1 MVIDESV
8 KNTNGDKKYILS
20 IDGGG
25 VRTIASIIFLTKL
38 EAKLK
43 IPLAE
48 KFDFFIG
55 TSAGAI
61 SCLGLSVN
69 KMPSTELMNIW
80 SKENLVKIM
89 TNSSWETNLGIMQIN
104 PKYTNEGKREVLTEF
119 FSDKKLGDAS
129 KPVAVTS
136 YDIEKRLPVLLTSY
150 NDPEVSVVD
159 SGDATSAAPV
169 YYPTAQVGDRFL
181 IDGGIVANHPALHGY
196 VEAKKMYPDNEL
208 VVLSIGTGLNKR
220 SLKGEDSKKWG
231 LIGWMMHDLFGL
243 MVESSMDHELAEELI
258 GKNYLRINSPLGRV
272 NRRLD
277 DSSDSNI
284 QRIVSMGESWW
295 EELGQR
301 TLDLLE

>member
-1 MVIDESV
+1 M
-8 KNTNGDKKYILS
+8 KKKYILS

-25 VRTIASIIFLTKL
+25 VRTIASIIFLQKL
-38 EAKLK
+38 EANLQ
-43 IPLAE
+43 IPLSE

-61 SCLGLSVN
+61 SSLGLSIN
-69 KMPSTELMNIW
+69 KMSASDLMNIW
-80 SKENLVKIM
+80 SKENLVKTM
-89 TNSSWETNLGIMQIN
+89 TNSSWETSLGIMQIN
-104 PKYTNEGKREVLTEF
+104 PKYTNEGKREVLKEF
-119 FSDKKLGDAS
+119 FLDKKLGDAH

-150 NDPEVSVVD
+150 GDPDVSVVD

-181 IDGGIVANHPALHGY
+181 IDGGIVANHPVLHGY
-196 VEAKKMYPDNEL
+196 VEAKKLYPENDL
-208 VVLSIGTGLNKR
+208 VVLSVGTGLNKR
-220 SLKGEDSKKWG
+220 PLKGQDSKKWG

-277 DSSDSNI
+277 DNSDSNI
-284 QRIVSMGESWW
+284 ERIISMGEGWW
-295 EELGQR
+295 DEFGERALLLLGK
-301 TLDLLE
+301 

>member
-1 MVIDESV
+1 M
-8 KNTNGDKKYILS
+8 KKKYILS

-25 VRTIASIIFLTKL
+25 VRTIASIIFLQKL
-38 EAKLK
+38 EANLQ
-43 IPLAE
+43 IPLSE

-61 SCLGLSVN
+61 SSLGLSIN
-69 KMPSTELMNIW
+69 KMSASDLMNIW
-80 SKENLVKIM
+80 SKENLVKTM
-89 TNSSWETNLGIMQIN
+89 TNSSWETSLGIMQIN
-104 PKYTNEGKREVLTEF
+104 PKYTNEGKREVLKEF
-119 FSDKKLGDAS
+119 FLDKKLGDAH
-129 KPVAVTS
+129 KPVPVTS

-150 NDPEVSVVD
+150 GDPDVSVVD

-181 IDGGIVANHPALHGY
+181 IDGGIVANHPVLHGY
-196 VEAKKMYPDNEL
+196 VEAKKLYPENDL
-208 VVLSIGTGLNKR
+208 VVLSVGTGLNKR
-220 SLKGEDSKKWG
+220 PLKGQDSKKWG

-277 DSSDSNI
+277 DNSDSNI
-284 QRIVSMGESWW
+284 ERIISMGEGWW
-295 EELGQR
+295 DEFGERALLLLGK
-301 TLDLLE
+301 

>member
-1 MVIDESV
+1 M
-8 KNTNGDKKYILS
+8 KKKYILS

-25 VRTIASIIFLTKL
+25 VRTIASIIFLKEL
-38 EAKLK
+38 EAQLK
-43 IPLAE
+43 VPLAQ

-61 SCLGLSVN
+61 SCLGLAINQMSAAD
-69 KMPSTELMNIW
+69 LMNFW
-80 SKENLVKIM
+80 SKDNLIKTM
-89 TNSSWETNLGIMQIN
+89 SNSSWETSLGIMQIN
-104 PKYTNEGKREVLTEF
+104 PKYSNEGKRQVLREF
-119 FSDKKLGDAS
+119 FSDKKLKDAS

-136 YDIEKRLPVLLTSY
+136 YDIEKRIPVLLTSY
-150 NDPEVSVVD
+150 NDPEISVVD

-169 YYPTAQVGDRFL
+169 YYPTAEVGDRFL
-181 IDGGIVANHPALHGY
+181 IDGGIVANHPVLHGY
-196 VEAKKMYPDNEL
+196 VEAKKVYPDNEL
-208 VVLSIGTGLNKR
+208 VVLSVGTGLNKQ
-220 SLKGEDSKKWG
+220 SLKGKDSKKWG

-284 QRIVSMGESWW
+284 ERIISMGESWW
-295 EELGQR
+295 DDFGQK
-301 TLDLLE
+301 TLDLLK

>member
-1 MVIDESV
+1 M
-8 KNTNGDKKYILS
+8 KKKYILS

-25 VRTIASIIFLTKL
+25 VRTIASIIFLQKL
-38 EAKLK
+38 EANLQ
-43 IPLAE
+43 IPLSE

-61 SCLGLSVN
+61 SSLGLSIN
-69 KMPSTELMNIW
+69 KMSASDLMNIW
-80 SKENLVKIM
+80 SKENLVKTM
-89 TNSSWETNLGIMQIN
+89 TNSSWETSLGIMQIN
-104 PKYTNEGKREVLTEF
+104 PKYTNEGKREVLKEF
-119 FSDKKLGDAS
+119 FLDKKLGDAH

-150 NDPEVSVVD
+150 GDPDVSVVD

-181 IDGGIVANHPALHGY
+181 IDGGIVANHPVLHGY
-196 VEAKKMYPDNEL
+196 VEAKKLYPENDL
-208 VVLSIGTGLNKR
+208 VVLSVGTGLNKR
-220 SLKGEDSKKWG
+220 PLKGQDSKKWG

-258 GKNYLRINSPLGRV
+258 GKNYLRVNSPLGRV

-277 DSSDSNI
+277 DNSDSNI
-284 QRIVSMGESWW
+284 ERIISMGEGWW
-295 EELGQR
+295 DEFGER
-301 TLDLLE
+301 ALLLLRK

>member
-1 MVIDESV
+1 M
-8 KNTNGDKKYILS
+8 KKKYILS

-25 VRTIASIIFLTKL
+25 VRTIASIVFLKKL
-38 EAKLK
+38 EAQLEV
-43 IPLAE
+43 PLAQ

-61 SCLGLSVN
+61 SCLGLAIN
-69 KMPSTELMNIW
+69 KMPAADLINFW
-80 SKENLVKIM
+80 SKENLIKTM
-89 TNSSWETNLGIMQIN
+89 SNSSWETGLGIMQIN
-104 PKYTNEGKREVLTEF
+104 PKYSNEGKRQVLRDF
-119 FSDKKLGDAS
+119 FSDKKLKDAF

-150 NDPEVSVVD
+150 NDPEISVVD

-169 YYPTAQVGDRFL
+169 YYPTAEVGDRFL
-181 IDGGIVANHPALHGY
+181 IDGGIVANHPVLHGY
-196 VEAKKMYPDNEL
+196 VEAKKIYPDNEL
-208 VVLSIGTGLNKR
+208 VVLSVGTGLNKK
-220 SLKGEDSKKWG
+220 SLKGKDSKKWG

-284 QRIVSMGESWW
+284 ERIISMGESWW
-295 EELGQR
+295 NDFGQK
-301 TLDLLE
+301 TLDLLK

>member
-1 MVIDESV
+1 M
-8 KNTNGDKKYILS
+8 YILS

-25 VRTIASIIFLTKL
+25 VRTIASIIFLQKL
-38 EAKLK
+38 EANLQ
-43 IPLAE
+43 IPLSE

-61 SCLGLSVN
+61 SSLGLSIN
-69 KMPSTELMNIW
+69 KMSASDLMNIW
-80 SKENLVKIM
+80 SKENLVKTM
-89 TNSSWETNLGIMQIN
+89 TNSSWETSLGIMQIN
-104 PKYTNEGKREVLTEF
+104 PKYTNEGKREVLKEF
-119 FSDKKLGDAS
+119 FLDKKLGDAH

-150 NDPEVSVVD
+150 GDPDVSVVD

-181 IDGGIVANHPALHGY
+181 IDGGIVANHPVLHGY
-196 VEAKKMYPDNEL
+196 VEAKKLYPENDL
-208 VVLSIGTGLNKR
+208 VVLSVGTGLNKR
-220 SLKGEDSKKWG
+220 PLKGQDSKKWG

-277 DSSDSNI
+277 DNSDSNI
-284 QRIVSMGESWW
+284 ERIISMGEGWW
-295 EELGQR
+295 DEFGERALLLLGK
-301 TLDLLE
+301 

>member
-1 MVIDESV
+1 M
-8 KNTNGDKKYILS
+8 KKKYILS

-25 VRTIASIIFLTKL
+25 VRTIASIIFLQKL
-38 EAKLK
+38 EENLQ
-43 IPLAE
+43 IPLSE

-61 SCLGLSVN
+61 SSLGLSIN
-69 KMPSTELMNIW
+69 KMSASDLMNIW
-80 SKENLVKIM
+80 SKENLVKTM
-89 TNSSWETNLGIMQIN
+89 TNSSWETSLGIMQIN
-104 PKYTNEGKREVLTEF
+104 PKYTNEGKREVLKEF
-119 FSDKKLGDAS
+119 FSDKKLGDAH

-150 NDPEVSVVD
+150 GDPDVSVVD

-181 IDGGIVANHPALHGY
+181 IDGGIVANHPVLHGY
-196 VEAKKMYPDNEL
+196 VEAKKLYPENDL
-208 VVLSIGTGLNKR
+208 VVLSVGTGLNKR
-220 SLKGEDSKKWG
+220 PLKGQDSKKWG
-231 LIGWMMHDLFGL
+231 LIGWVMHDLFGL

-277 DSSDSNI
+277 DNSDSNI
-284 QRIVSMGESWW
+284 ERIISMGEGWW
-295 EELGQR
+295 DEFGERALLLLGK
-301 TLDLLE
+301 

>member
-1 MVIDESV
+1 MTV
-8 KNTNGDKKYILS
+8 KSLDMKKKFILS
-20 IDGGG
+20 MDGGG
-25 VRTIASIIFLTKL
+25 VRTIASITFLKKL
-38 EAKLK
+38 EEHLQV
-43 IPLAE
+43 PLAE

-61 SCLGLSVN
+61 SCLGLAIN
-69 KMPSTELMNIW
+69 QMPAADLMNIW
-80 SKENLVKIM
+80 SKENLIKIM
-89 TNSSWETNLGIMQIN
+89 TNSSWETSLGIMQIN

-119 FSDKKLGDAS
+119 FGDKKLKDAN

-150 NDPEVSVVD
+150 TDQEISVVD

-169 YYPTAQVGDRFL
+169 YYPTAEVGDRFL
-181 IDGGIVANHPALHGY
+181 IDGGIVANHPVLHGY
-196 VEAKKMYPDNEL
+196 VEAKKLYPDNEL
-208 VVLSIGTGLNKR
+208 VVLSVGTGLNKR
-220 SLKGEDSKKWG
+220 SLKGKDSKKWG

-258 GKNYLRINSPLGRV
+258 GKNYLRINSPLGSV

-277 DSSDSNI
+277 DSCDSNI
-284 QRIVSMGESWW
+284 ERIISMGESWW
-295 EELGQR
+295 EERGQE

>member
-1 MVIDESV
+1 ME
-8 KNTNGDKKYILS
+8 KKYILS

-25 VRTIASIIFLTKL
+25 IRTIASIVFLKEL
-38 EAKLK
+38 EAQLK
-43 IPLAE
+43 VPLAQ

-61 SCLGLSVN
+61 SCLGLAIN
-69 KMPSTELMNIW
+69 KMPAADLMNFW
-80 SKENLVKIM
+80 TKENLIKTM
-89 TNSSWETNLGIMQIN
+89 SNSSWETSLGIMQIN
-104 PKYTNEGKREVLTEF
+104 PKYSNEGKRQVLRDF
-119 FSDKKLGDAS
+119 FSDKKLKDAS

-150 NDPEVSVVD
+150 NDPEISVVD

-169 YYPTAQVGDRFL
+169 YYPTAEIGDRFL
-181 IDGGIVANHPALHGY
+181 IDGGIVANHPVLHGY
-196 VEAKKMYPDNEL
+196 VEAKKIYPDNEL
-208 VVLSIGTGLNKR
+208 VVLSVGTGLNKK
-220 SLKGEDSKKWG
+220 SLKGKDSKKWG

-258 GKNYLRINSPLGRV
+258 GKNYLRINSSLGRV

-284 QRIVSMGESWW
+284 ERIISMGESWW
-295 EELGQR
+295 DDFGQK
-301 TLDLLE
+301 TLDLLK

>member
-1 MVIDESV
+1 ME
-8 KNTNGDKKYILS
+8 KKFILS
-20 IDGGG
+20 MDGGG
-25 VRTIASIIFLTKL
+25 VRTIASITFLKKL
-38 EAKLK
+38 EEHLQA
-43 IPLAE
+43 PLAE

-61 SCLGLSVN
+61 SCLGLAISQIPVAD
-69 KMPSTELMNIW
+69 LMNIW
-80 SKENLVKIM
+80 SKENLIKIM
-89 TNSSWETNLGIMQIN
+89 TNSSWETSLGIMQIN

-119 FSDKKLGDAS
+119 FGDKKLKDAN

-150 NDPEVSVVD
+150 TDQEISVVD

-169 YYPTAQVGDRFL
+169 YYPTAEVGDRFL
-181 IDGGIVANHPALHGY
+181 IDGGIVANHPVLHGY
-196 VEAKKMYPDNEL
+196 VEAKKLYPDNEL
-208 VVLSIGTGLNKR
+208 VVLSVGTGLNKR
-220 SLKGEDSKKWG
+220 SLKGKDSKKWG

-272 NRRLD
+272 TSRLD

-284 QRIVSMGESWW
+284 ERIISMGESWW

>member
-1 MVIDESV
+1 M
-8 KNTNGDKKYILS
+8 DKKFILS
-20 IDGGG
+20 MDGGG
-25 VRTIASIIFLTKL
+25 VRTIASITFLKKL
-38 EAKLK
+38 EEHLQV
-43 IPLAE
+43 PLAE

-61 SCLGLSVN
+61 SCLGLAINQMSAAD
-69 KMPSTELMNIW
+69 LMNIW
-80 SKENLVKIM
+80 SKENLIKIM
-89 TNSSWETNLGIMQIN
+89 TNSSWETSLGIMQIN
-104 PKYTNEGKREVLTEF
+104 PKYSNEGKREVLTEF
-119 FSDKKLGDAS
+119 FGDKKLKDAN

-150 NDPEVSVVD
+150 TDQEISVVD

-169 YYPTAQVGDRFL
+169 YYPTAEVGDRFL
-181 IDGGIVANHPALHGY
+181 IDGGIVANHPVLHGY
-196 VEAKKMYPDNEL
+196 VEAKKLYPDNEL
-208 VVLSIGTGLNKR
+208 VVLSVGTGLNKR
-220 SLKGEDSKKWG
+220 SLKGKDSKKWG

-284 QRIVSMGESWW
+284 ERIISMGESWW

>member
-1 MVIDESV
+1 M
-8 KNTNGDKKYILS
+8 
-20 IDGGG
+20 DGGG
-25 VRTIASIIFLTKL
+25 VRTVASITFLKKL
-38 EAKLK
+38 EEHLQV
-43 IPLAE
+43 PLAE

-61 SCLGLSVN
+61 SCLGLAIN
-69 KMPSTELMNIW
+69 QMPAADLMNIW
-80 SKENLVKIM
+80 SKENLIKIM
-89 TNSSWETNLGIMQIN
+89 TNSSWETSLGIMQIN

-119 FSDKKLGDAS
+119 FGDKKLKDAN

-150 NDPEVSVVD
+150 TDQEISVVD

-169 YYPTAQVGDRFL
+169 YYPTAEVGDRFL
-181 IDGGIVANHPALHGY
+181 IDGGIVANHPVLHGY
-196 VEAKKMYPDNEL
+196 VEAKKLYPDNEL
-208 VVLSIGTGLNKR
+208 VVLSVGTGLNKR
-220 SLKGEDSKKWG
+220 SLKGKDSKKWG

-258 GKNYLRINSPLGRV
+258 GKKYLRINSPLGRV

-277 DSSDSNI
+277 DSSDSNVE
-284 QRIVSMGESWW
+284 RIISMGESWW

>member
-1 MVIDESV
+1 ME
-8 KNTNGDKKYILS
+8 KKFILS
-20 IDGGG
+20 MDGGG
-25 VRTIASIIFLTKL
+25 VRTIASITFLKKL
-38 EAKLK
+38 EEHFQV
-43 IPLAE
+43 PLAE

-61 SCLGLSVN
+61 SCLGLAISQIPVAD
-69 KMPSTELMNIW
+69 LMNIW
-80 SKENLVKIM
+80 SKENLIKIM
-89 TNSSWETNLGIMQIN
+89 TNSSWETSLGIMQIN

-119 FSDKKLGDAS
+119 FGDKKLKDAN

-150 NDPEVSVVD
+150 TDQEISAVD

-169 YYPTAQVGDRFL
+169 YYPTAEVGDRFL
-181 IDGGIVANHPALHGY
+181 IDGGIVANHPVLHGY
-196 VEAKKMYPDNEL
+196 VEAKKLYPDNEL
-208 VVLSIGTGLNKR
+208 VVLSVGTGLNKR
-220 SLKGEDSKKWG
+220 SLKGKDSKKWG

-284 QRIVSMGESWW
+284 ERIISMGESWW
-295 EELGQR
+295 EDLGQR

>member
-1 MVIDESV
+1 M
-8 KNTNGDKKYILS
+8 KKKYILS

-25 VRTIASIIFLTKL
+25 VRTIASIIFLQKL
-38 EAKLK
+38 EANLQ
-43 IPLAE
+43 IPLSE

-61 SCLGLSVN
+61 SSLGLSIN
-69 KMPSTELMNIW
+69 KMSAVDLMNIW
-80 SKENLVKIM
+80 SKENLIKTM
-89 TNSSWETNLGIMQIN
+89 TNSSWETSLGIMQIN
-104 PKYTNEGKREVLTEF
+104 PKYTNEGKREVLKEF
-119 FSDKKLGDAS
+119 FLDKKLGDAH

-150 NDPEVSVVD
+150 GDPDVSVVD

-181 IDGGIVANHPALHGY
+181 IDGGIVANHPVLHGY
-196 VEAKKMYPDNEL
+196 VEAKKLYPENDL
-208 VVLSIGTGLNKR
+208 VVLSVGTGLNKR
-220 SLKGEDSKKWG
+220 PLKGQDSKKWG

-277 DSSDSNI
+277 DNSDSNI
-284 QRIVSMGESWW
+284 ERIISMGEGWW
-295 EELGQR
+295 DEFGERALLLLGK
-301 TLDLLE
+301 

>member
-1 MVIDESV
+1 M
-8 KNTNGDKKYILS
+8 KKKYILS

-25 VRTIASIIFLTKL
+25 VRTIASIIFLLKL
-38 EAKLK
+38 EANLQ
-43 IPLAE
+43 IPLSE

-61 SCLGLSVN
+61 SSLGLSIN
-69 KMPSTELMNIW
+69 KMSASDLMNIW
-80 SKENLVKIM
+80 SKENLVKTM
-89 TNSSWETNLGIMQIN
+89 TNSSWETSLGIMQIN
-104 PKYTNEGKREVLTEF
+104 PKYTNEGKREVLKEF
-119 FSDKKLGDAS
+119 FSDKKLGDAH

-150 NDPEVSVVD
+150 GDPDVSVVD

-181 IDGGIVANHPALHGY
+181 IDGGIVANHPVLHGY
-196 VEAKKMYPDNEL
+196 VEAKKLYPENDL
-208 VVLSIGTGLNKR
+208 VVLSVGTGLNKR
-220 SLKGEDSKKWG
+220 PLKGQDSKKWG

-277 DSSDSNI
+277 DNSDSNI
-284 QRIVSMGESWW
+284 ERIISMGEGWW
-295 EELGQR
+295 DEFGERALLLLGK
-301 TLDLLE
+301 

>member
-1 MVIDESV
+1 ME
-8 KNTNGDKKYILS
+8 KKYILS

-25 VRTIASIIFLTKL
+25 VRTIASIVFLKEL
-38 EAKLK
+38 EAQLK
-43 IPLAE
+43 VPLAQ

-61 SCLGLSVN
+61 SCLGLAIN
-69 KMPSTELMNIW
+69 KMPAADLMNFW
-80 SKENLVKIM
+80 SKENLIKTM
-89 TNSSWETNLGIMQIN
+89 SNSSWETSLGIMQIN
-104 PKYTNEGKREVLTEF
+104 PKYSNDGKRQVLRDF
-119 FSDKKLGDAS
+119 FSDKKLKDAS

-150 NDPEVSVVD
+150 NDPEISVVD

-169 YYPTAQVGDRFL
+169 YYPTAEVGDRFL
-181 IDGGIVANHPALHGY
+181 IDGGIVANHPVLHGY
-196 VEAKKMYPDNEL
+196 VEAKKIYPDNEL
-208 VVLSIGTGLNKR
+208 VVLSIGTGLNKK
-220 SLKGEDSKKWG
+220 SLKGKDSKKWG

-284 QRIVSMGESWW
+284 ERIISMGESWW
-295 EELGQR
+295 DDFGQK
-301 TLDLLE
+301 TLDLLK

>member
-1 MVIDESV
+1 M
-8 KNTNGDKKYILS
+8 KKKYILS

-25 VRTIASIIFLTKL
+25 VRAIASIIFLQKL
-38 EAKLK
+38 EANLEVS
-43 IPLAE
+43 LSE

-61 SCLGLSVN
+61 SSLGLSIN
-69 KMPSTELMNIW
+69 KMSAADLMNIW
-80 SKENLVKIM
+80 SKENLVKTM
-89 TNSSWETNLGIMQIN
+89 TNSSWETSLGIMQIN
-104 PKYTNEGKREVLTEF
+104 PKYTNTGKREVLREF
-119 FSDKKLGDAS
+119 FSDKKLGDAH

-150 NDPEVSVVD
+150 GDPEVSVVD

-181 IDGGIVANHPALHGY
+181 IDGGIVANHPVLHGY
-196 VEAKKMYPDNEL
+196 VEAKKLYPDSDL
-208 VVLSIGTGLNKR
+208 VVLSVGTGLNKR
-220 SLKGEDSKKWG
+220 PLKGQDSKKWG

-277 DSSDSNI
+277 DNSDSNI
-284 QRIVSMGESWW
+284 ERIISMGEGWW
-295 EELGQR
+295 DEFGER
-301 TLDLLE
+301 ALLLLRK

>member
-1 MVIDESV
+1 M
-8 KNTNGDKKYILS
+8 KKKYILS

-25 VRTIASIIFLTKL
+25 VRTIASIVFLQKL
-38 EAKLK
+38 EANLD
-43 IPLAE
+43 IPLSE

-61 SCLGLSVN
+61 SSLGLSIN
-69 KMPSTELMNIW
+69 KMSASDLMNIW
-80 SKENLVKIM
+80 SKENLVKTM
-89 TNSSWETNLGIMQIN
+89 TNSSWETSLGIMQIN
-104 PKYTNEGKREVLTEF
+104 PKYTNEGKREVLKEF
-119 FSDKKLGDAS
+119 FLDKKLGDAH

-150 NDPEVSVVD
+150 GDPDVSVVD

-181 IDGGIVANHPALHGY
+181 IDGGIVANHPVLHGY
-196 VEAKKMYPDNEL
+196 VEAKKLYPENDL
-208 VVLSIGTGLNKR
+208 VVLSVGTGLNKR
-220 SLKGEDSKKWG
+220 PLKGQDSKKWG

-277 DSSDSNI
+277 DNSDSNI
-284 QRIVSMGESWW
+284 ERIISMGEGWW
-295 EELGQR
+295 DEFGER
-301 TLDLLE
+301 TLLLLGK

>member
-1 MVIDESV
+1 M
-8 KNTNGDKKYILS
+8 KKKYILS

-25 VRTIASIIFLTKL
+25 VRTIASIIFLQKL
-38 EAKLK
+38 EANLQ
-43 IPLAE
+43 IPLSE

-61 SCLGLSVN
+61 SSLGLSIN
-69 KMPSTELMNIW
+69 KMSAVDLMNIW
-80 SKENLVKIM
+80 SKENLVKTM
-89 TNSSWETNLGIMQIN
+89 TNSSWETSLGIMQIN
-104 PKYTNEGKREVLTEF
+104 PKYTNEGKREVLKEF
-119 FSDKKLGDAS
+119 FLDKKLGDAH

-150 NDPEVSVVD
+150 GDPDVSVVD

-181 IDGGIVANHPALHGY
+181 IDGGIVANHPVLHGY
-196 VEAKKMYPDNEL
+196 VEAKKLYPENDL
-208 VVLSIGTGLNKR
+208 VVLSVGTGLNKR
-220 SLKGEDSKKWG
+220 PLKGQDSKKWG

-277 DSSDSNI
+277 DNSDSNI
-284 QRIVSMGESWW
+284 ERIISMGEGWW
-295 EELGQR
+295 DEFGERALLLLGK
-301 TLDLLE
+301 

>member
-1 MVIDESV
+1 MIRSV
-8 KNTNGDKKYILS
+8 KKRQQKKRYILS

-25 VRTIASIIFLTKL
+25 IRTIASIVFLKEL
-38 EAKLK
+38 EARLGVP
-43 IPLAE
+43 IAE

-69 KMPSTELMNIW
+69 KMPAADLMNIW
-80 SKENLVKIM
+80 SKENLVKTM

-119 FSDKKLGDAS
+119 FSNKKLGEAY

-159 SGDATSAAPV
+159 AGDATSAAPV

-196 VEAKKMYPDNEL
+196 VEAKKLYPDNEL
-208 VVLSIGTGLNKR
+208 VVLSVGTGLNKR

-231 LIGWMMHDLFGL
+231 LIGWMRHDLFGL

-258 GKNYLRINSPLGRV
+258 GEDYLRINSPLRRV

-284 QRIVSMGESWW
+284 ERIISMGESWW
-295 EELGQR
+295 DEFGQKA
-301 TLDLLE
+301 LDLLK